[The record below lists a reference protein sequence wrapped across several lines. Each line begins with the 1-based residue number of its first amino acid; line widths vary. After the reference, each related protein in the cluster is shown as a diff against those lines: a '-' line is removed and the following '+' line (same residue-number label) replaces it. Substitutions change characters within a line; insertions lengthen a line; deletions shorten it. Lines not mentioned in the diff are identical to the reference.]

1 MPKVAEKKL
10 NTYANEWASDP
21 MFFKAITNLGTFLSG
36 LTQPEDRTELE
47 VTPGETFAKVVHF
60 YVALGSTGDKDLK
73 SAVFMKPRPPEPPE
87 LTHHYTTMT
96 DHRSIYILIFHSRIF
111 PAHWALW
118 IPSPSQSKI
127 GKIINAVGDPSSGF
141 VREIERQFNLANA
154 SGAISTVLLSNRV
167 EAKHILDSDSSG
179 PEPVDEVEKI
189 ASGISP
195 PEKSLNSAQNSKL
208 PVRRVEIKNCQT
220 WLREFVCAL
229 VEHGICE
236 AEAIDVLDRAP
247 RN

>member
-1 MPKVAEKKL
+1 
-10 NTYANEWASDP
+10 
-21 MFFKAITNLGTFLSG
+21 
-36 LTQPEDRTELE
+36 
-47 VTPGETFAKVVHF
+47 
-60 YVALGSTGDKDLK
+60 
-73 SAVFMKPRPPEPPE
+73 
-87 LTHHYTTMT
+87 MT

-118 IPSPSQSKI
+118 IPSPSQPKI

-154 SGAISTVLLSNRV
+154 SGAISTVS
-167 EAKHILDSDSSG
+167 AHDSSG

-208 PVRRVEIKNCQT
+208 PVGRVEIKNCQT